1 MNLKRLLCAGF
12 LMSVLAACASTP
24 PALDTQGVMRS
35 PSPQVFSSGDTEA
48 GGETPLLWGGVI
60 VSTANLSDYTQL
72 EVLSYPLKGLRPDT
86 TKTPT
91 GRFLIRHQGYLETI
105 DYASGREVS
114 AVGLVTEMQE
124 QKVGEAS
131 YQFPVLA
138 DQQLHLWPV
147 AKPQQEPRLN
157 FGFGVVLSN

>member
-1 MNLKRLLCAGF
+1 MNLNRLIAAGM
-12 LMSVLAACASTP
+12 LMGVLVACASTP
-24 PALDTQGVMRS
+24 PILDTEGVTRS
-35 PSPQVFSSGDTEA
+35 LSPQQYSAGDMTA

-91 GRFLIRHQGYLETI
+91 GRFLIHHQGYLETI